1 MQELENK
8 LQMEQSEEIER
19 LNKEREIQKKIAL
32 QKWHAQKREDDRKKR
47 MLERQRIRI
56 DRSKSKNN
64 SQSQN
69 SKIKE
74 DIYLQKIKATS
85 LFKNNMELLQDFE
98 IA

>member
-74 DIYLQKIKATS
+74 DLI
-85 LFKNNMELLQDFE
+85 
-98 IA
+98 